1 MVYNVEL
8 YNKQLS
14 YMLNNY
20 YKQCAALNK
29 KGSSE
34 PDSRIWCTKADVTML
49 ADSLIAA
56 ATDNADN
63 YLLQELVEELELS
76 SELFAA

>member
-1 MVYNVEL
+1 MAAIADVCNTSTIL
-8 YNKQLS
+8 HHIRLS
-14 YMLNNY
+14 
-20 YKQCAALNK
+20 
-29 KGSSE
+29 GSSE
-34 PDSRIWCTKADVTML
+34 PDSRIWCTQADVTML